1 MSGLMKRDGL
11 NLEQDRMFLL
21 VPSDIT
27 HTWSSISKTTFD
39 PNIYLNNI
47 LVYFFIL

>member
-1 MSGLMKRDGL
+1 MKRDGL

-27 HTWSSISKTTFD
+27 HTVHGQAYQRQHLIQ
-39 PNIYLNNI
+39 IYT
-47 LVYFFIL
+47 